1 MSKRLTALGL
11 LTVAGVFACSD
22 SAAPP
27 LDTADTESVV
37 TQSRVFRPL
46 SWMPMDAPLKFSV
59 VRDVPEG
66 DRRLEYDVLASPSAG
81 APPLD
86 DYRVSFWALV
96 DEARSVQINWLEKSA
111 SGVIEHPYL
120 RFVVPAGSLDEDP
133 YGHDYEHGDSVL
145 ITVTVDP
152 QAMVAHL
159 EPSGLTFDNDD
170 PAELQYWYTGAGGDL
185 NGDGAVNKEDA
196 YIEQS
201 LLDLWTT
208 QKSGWAPLW
217 ATQSLSED
225 WFKAG
230 IEHFS
235 GFAIAY

>member
-1 MSKRLTALGL
+1 VLGL
-11 LTVAGVFACSD
+11 VTVAGVFACSD
-22 SAAPP
+22 SAGPP
-27 LDTADTESVV
+27 VDTESVV
-37 TQSRVFRPL
+37 TRSHAFRPL
-46 SWMPMDAPLKFSV
+46 SWKPMDAPLQFSV
-59 VRDVPEG
+59 VGDVPEG
-66 DRRLEYDVLASPSAG
+66 DWQLDHDILASPYAG

-86 DYRVSFWALV
+86 NYQVSFWALV
-96 DEARSVQINWLEKSA
+96 DETRSVQINWLEKSA

-120 RFVVPAGSLDEDP
+120 KFVVPAGSLDKDP
-133 YGHDYEHGDSVL
+133 SGHDYEYGDSVL
-145 ITVTVDP
+145 ITVTVDRS
-152 QAMVAHL
+152 AMVAYF

-170 PAELQYWYTGAGGDL
+170 PAELQYWYSGAGDDF
-185 NGDGAVNKEDA
+185 NGNGTVDKEDA

-235 GFAIAY
+235 GFSVAY